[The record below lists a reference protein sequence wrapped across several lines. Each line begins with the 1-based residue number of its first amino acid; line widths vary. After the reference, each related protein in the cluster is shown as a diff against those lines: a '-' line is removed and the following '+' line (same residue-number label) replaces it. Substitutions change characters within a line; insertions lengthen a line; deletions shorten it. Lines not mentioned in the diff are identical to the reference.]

1 MTSPGSWSALGVG
14 GAFRSTAVVGWV
26 EDVAVTVCGG
36 LEGGGGA
43 WPGLPLKPV
52 SHRKK
57 LRDSLRGCRPRSAPS
72 ALLGPL
78 EEGGDVPHRHVAG
91 QRFDS

>member
-1 MTSPGSWSALGVG
+1 MTFPAGLPSGWGAL
-14 GAFRSTAVVGWV
+14 RSTAILGWV
-26 EDVAVTVCGG
+26 EDVAFIVHGG
-36 LEGGGGA
+36 LDGGGGA
-43 WPGLPLKPV
+43 WRELLEPV

-57 LRDSLRGCRPRSAPS
+57 LRDSLRGCQPRSAPS